1 MTRSEVRSLLAVTA
15 TPCMDRRCHV
25 DCSVPGHQ
33 RQTDALKE
41 VHMIFLGVA
50 LLVLGLFANIPILW
64 PVGIILLVVGIV
76 FELRGMAGHA
86 VRGRRHY
93 Y

>member
-1 MTRSEVRSLLAVTA
+1 
-15 TPCMDRRCHV
+15 
-25 DCSVPGHQ
+25 
-33 RQTDALKE
+33 
-41 VHMIFLGVA
+41 MIFLGVA
-50 LLVLGLFANIPILW
+50 LLVLGLFANLPILW
-64 PVGIILLVVGIV
+64 PVGVILLVVGIV

>member
-1 MTRSEVRSLLAVTA
+1 
-15 TPCMDRRCHV
+15 
-25 DCSVPGHQ
+25 
-33 RQTDALKE
+33 
-41 VHMIFLGVA
+41 MIFLGVA
-50 LLVLGLFANIPILW
+50 LLVLGFFASIPILW
-64 PVGIILLVVGIV
+64 PFGIILLAIGIV

>member
-1 MTRSEVRSLLAVTA
+1 
-15 TPCMDRRCHV
+15 
-25 DCSVPGHQ
+25 
-33 RQTDALKE
+33 
-41 VHMIFLGVA
+41 MIFLGVA
-50 LLVLGLFANIPILW
+50 LLVLGFFANIPVLL
-64 PVGIILLVVGIV
+64 PVGVILLIIGIV